1 MPRPWQAQLGF
12 GMPRHHMEFIQMMPP
27 NHRPDVAALDRL
39 ASQAQL
45 PQPRRKGPGRPSQ
58 GIRSG
63 YVRVEVYLPV
73 DVRQA
78 LDQLADQRAHQTGQ
92 STHRADVI
100 REALVT
106 YLRHTNHQ
114 ER

>member
-1 MPRPWQAQLGF
+1 
-12 GMPRHHMEFIQMMPP
+12 
-27 NHRPDVAALDRL
+27 
-39 ASQAQL
+39 
-45 PQPRRKGPGRPSQ
+45 
-58 GIRSG
+58 
-63 YVRVEVYLPV
+63 VYLPV